1 MVRINFHEELE
12 AAESRLLDE
21 GRQVRRQLER
31 VMQALQTRDER
42 LAREVIAEDDRID
55 DYYLATQSR
64 VLNLL
69 ALQAP
74 VAGDLRMV
82 SAILHS
88 NVHVERM
95 GDLCV
100 NIAKFVLNQ
109 HPYPSDSP
117 MLERLREMGDRAA
130 EMLEL
135 AFSAFAQRSVE
146 LAEQLPEKDAALDR
160 LNRGMLQDLKQYVD
174 DEDSFEWASLLILVA
189 RYLERIGDHA
199 VDVGEQIHFLV
210 TGVFREFT
218 DASHPEVELRQT
230 QS

>member
-1 MVRINFHEELE
+1 
-12 AAESRLLDE
+12 
-21 GRQVRRQLER
+21 
-31 VMQALQTRDER
+31 
-42 LAREVIAEDDRID
+42 
-55 DYYLATQSR
+55 
-64 VLNLL
+64 
-69 ALQAP
+69 
-74 VAGDLRMV
+74 
-82 SAILHS
+82 
-88 NVHVERM
+88 
-95 GDLCV
+95 
-100 NIAKFVLNQ
+100 
-109 HPYPSDSP
+109 
-117 MLERLREMGDRAA
+117 MGDRAA

-230 QS
+230 QT

>member
-1 MVRINFHEELE
+1 
-12 AAESRLLDE
+12 
-21 GRQVRRQLER
+21 
-31 VMQALQTRDER
+31 
-42 LAREVIAEDDRID
+42 
-55 DYYLATQSR
+55 
-64 VLNLL
+64 
-69 ALQAP
+69 
-74 VAGDLRMV
+74 V